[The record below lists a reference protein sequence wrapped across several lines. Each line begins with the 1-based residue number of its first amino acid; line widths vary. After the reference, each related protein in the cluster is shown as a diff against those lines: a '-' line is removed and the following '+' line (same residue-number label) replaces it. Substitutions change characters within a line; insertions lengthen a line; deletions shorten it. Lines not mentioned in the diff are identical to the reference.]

1 MKKFNFSLS
10 GVQRYKDQMLDLVKM
25 EYAEAEG
32 RLNAQLEKVEE
43 LKEKFRSYNAQL
55 KQRIEEGINV
65 IELNSSKMYLA
76 DLQKTIDKEIIKAYK
91 LEDAAEEVKQRM
103 VEAKV
108 ESASIEIL
116 YDRQLAEYKE
126 AERKSNETFIEEFVS
141 SRSARVSVS

>member
-1 MKKFNFSLS
+1 
-10 GVQRYKDQMLDLVKM
+10 
-25 EYAEAEG
+25 
-32 RLNAQLEKVEE
+32 
-43 LKEKFRSYNAQL
+43 
-55 KQRIEEGINV
+55 
-65 IELNSSKMYLA
+65 MYLA